1 MIIVIEIRIEFP
13 KPSWDNKKFRDIVIP
28 PLSVPNRSPLL
39 KDLYLFLLFPKGAVS
54 PVQHAC
60 RRRQRRASSDRAAS
74 DGATTCFPDD
84 EGPGTFERRL
94 LLPLL
99 LPPMHLPPTT
109 SSFVDDDD
117 FFCMAKKKQESLV
130 NLHSPVPRADCRSE
144 STQLEARHKRPIHD
158 NFFAVF
164 VLTFFSYNRLLFSIS
179 EVFRVR
185 RRFVLF

>member
-60 RRRQRRASSDRAAS
+60 RRRQRRAASDRAAS

-94 LLPLL
+94 LLLPLL
-99 LPPMHLPPTT
+99 LPPMHLLPTT

-130 NLHSPVPRADCRSE
+130 NLHSPVPRAAADQSRLNS
-144 STQLEARHKRPIHD
+144 KRDTRDRFMTIFSPFS
-158 NFFAVF
+158 FFN
-164 VLTFFSYNRLLFSIS
+164 LFFL
-179 EVFRVR
+179 
-185 RRFVLF
+185 